1 MDSHV
6 IRSVFQNWAR
16 SKRAKE
22 LTSARTQFMV
32 RVLDNVC
39 PGWRGRQSWIAVRAL
54 RDLKCPTML
63 AWTFVE
69 AEANQG
75 RMYAPRKKK

>member
-6 IRSVFQNWAR
+6 TRSVFQNWER
-16 SKRAKE
+16 SRRPTE
-22 LTSARTQFMV
+22 LTTARAQFMA
-32 RVLDNVC
+32 RVLDSVC
-39 PGWRGRQSWIAVRAL
+39 PGWRRRQSWLAVRAL
-54 RDLKCPTML
+54 RSLKCPTML

-75 RMYAPRKKK
+75 RMYAPRGK